1 MRHVLWGLMMSAL
14 LSACATENK
23 YAPPKVVPQPIER
36 TDVIGLITGG
46 KETGVP
52 TPSLSEDDFR
62 KAFDKA
68 LREASP
74 TKLERNRIQD
84 RLILASNVL
93 CDDYK
98 NGLKHVQSGW
108 NFRLGAASTIA
119 GALGATAVGAQA
131 AKNLAAVSGAVTGIR
146 AEFNEDY
153 FSQMASHVISRGITV
168 RRDNIIQ
175 KIMQT
180 RDQDLDKY
188 TLEGAISDAV
198 TYHSACTL
206 ISGLE
211 QAAAS
216 VENTKDRV
224 GIDALFATPGVKAP
238 GTEGK

>member
-1 MRHVLWGLMMSAL
+1 MRHVLSGLVMAAL

-46 KETGVP
+46 KVTGVP
-52 TPSLSEDDFR
+52 TPPLSDDDFR

-119 GALGATAVGAQA
+119 GALGATAVGVQA
-131 AKNLAAVSGAVTGIR
+131 AKNLAAVSGSLTGIR

-153 FSQMASHVISRGITV
+153 FSQLASHVISRGITV
-168 RRDNIIQ
+168 RRDSIIQ
-175 KIMQT
+175 RIVQT

-198 TYHSACTL
+198 TYHGACTL

-211 QAAAS
+211 QASAS
-216 VENTKDRV
+216 VDSTKDTA
-224 GIDALFATPGVKAP
+224 GIDALFATPGVPKP
-238 GTEGK
+238 TSTPK